1 MAIFAHIKIEH
12 KETQTDQG
20 QLIFYLT
27 STEGSLFSIILCL
40 RIVWRLKRLDPKR
53 VTAIYRRYYWCSFS
67 VIVIFWKLTS
77 CQNEREALRREGFCN
92 NLHSTFHLAEY
103 LYWANKCNA
112 NLPLLWAGGSTLT
125 KHAGTEKKKFP
136 SKHSWKL
143 PECVLQM
150 KYCLNSTIWYQVSL
164 VVLLPASNQNMK
176 EFEMNS

>member
-27 STEGSLFSIILCL
+27 STDGSLFSIILSL

-103 LYWANKCNA
+103 LYGANKCNA
-112 NLPLLWAGGSTLT
+112 NLPPPWAGG
-125 KHAGTEKKKFP
+125 AP
-136 SKHSWKL
+136 S
-143 PECVLQM
+143 
-150 KYCLNSTIWYQVSL
+150 
-164 VVLLPASNQNMK
+164 QNMQAQK
-176 EFEMNS
+176 SSNSLQNIHESSRNVFSKWNIALTLQYDIKCH